1 MISGTSLATLFR
13 TWTNEASMNLPIYID
28 GQAVPTLKN
37 PKVLGITLDP
47 MLSFKPHTQKLNKV
61 RLRNNVLKALAG
73 SSWGMVKRPWS
84 RPIIPP
90 ASLCLTTAV
99 PSGPPAWTTLAGQSS
114 RPTEIVPPEQF
125 KAATKW
131 QKSTTCTAS
140 QKLCLWRTIDLWCPS
155 SFLSPPQPRQKC
167 SSTWL

>member
-73 SSWGMVKRPWS
+73 SSWGMVKRP
-84 RPIIPP
+84 
-90 ASLCLTTAV
+90 
-99 PSGPPAWTTLAGQSS
+99 
-114 RPTEIVPPEQF
+114 
-125 KAATKW
+125 
-131 QKSTTCTAS
+131 
-140 QKLCLWRTIDLWCPS
+140 
-155 SFLSPPQPRQKC
+155 
-167 SSTWL
+167 